1 MIKIDYIP
9 SLSIEKV
16 AVFSRD
22 PKIAQYIEHRFLNLT
37 HNVENQNEQL
47 PITLSQ
53 GKATTLNLRVKA
65 WEAGLLSTVV
75 NCVDLRNNSVVKSWL
90 IEVEGKDTVA

>member
-37 HNVENQNEQL
+37 HNVEN
-47 PITLSQ
+47 
-53 GKATTLNLRVKA
+53 
-65 WEAGLLSTVV
+65 
-75 NCVDLRNNSVVKSWL
+75 
-90 IEVEGKDTVA
+90 